1 MILAEH
7 KIQHNAHL
15 VSDLTIR
22 KNKSGREPLKAPG
35 PIGSVYTRH
44 GAASA
49 TQATRLGQLL
59 VWGSYSIGVTTMRV
73 LST

>member
-35 PIGSVYTRH
+35 PIGSVYARH

-59 VWGSYSIGVTTMRV
+59 DWGSCSFGLATR
-73 LST
+73 SG